1 MLREERFTNIIEFL
15 KVNGTAKIN
24 EIAKLNHVSVD
35 TVRRDLETLEGYGV
49 LTRVRGGAVSR
60 NENLERHVYEMRLNV
75 HSREKTELAKLAADI
90 VSEGQTVAMGSGST
104 TVEIAKFMAVN
115 YNRLIIITNDLDIVR
130 IFSHKEDFR
139 IIIPG
144 GLIDIEENA
153 VYGERCE
160 EELSKYNADVGILS
174 VNSVSLEKGLSDFRL
189 NQVDVFRKMMEISQ
203 KIVIAADSSKFGK
216 PACMTICG
224 MENVDVILSDG
235 SISDEKVREYAAA
248 GIVVLRP
255 EKTA

>member
-60 NENLERHVYEMRLNV
+60 NENLERHVYE
-75 HSREKTELAKLAADI
+75 
-90 VSEGQTVAMGSGST
+90 MGSGST

-248 GIVVLRP
+248 GIEVLRP
-255 EKTA
+255 QKTA